1 MSSILIKK
9 NSGIIKAYE
18 PKPVPDEPDNETDVD
33 DCITRLQTD
42 DPQMKEINLNNMK
55 RVSKVN
61 QI

>member
-1 MSSILIKK
+1 MKIP
-9 NSGIIKAYE
+9 GIIKAYE